1 VTRRS
6 FSLIEVVVA
15 LSILAVTAGAL
26 LFGLGRSIR
35 AIQTQTSR
43 ERLDRLFLQAFRFSS
58 VSGHVSDVIISK
70 GPDGWVGELAL
81 WGQDSSN
88 TLTLAR
94 TCESIGQLSGIHS
107 VFLND
112 CEITSASFRFFG
124 SHGLITVCAYDRYER
139 ELSPADIR
147 FSRDG
152 GSSTPE
158 PELVLTICPAAN
170 PTSVEAISLK
180 SYCMT
185 APQHPPFP
193 NDYIQT
199 K

>member
-1 VTRRS
+1 MTRRS

-15 LSILAVTAGAL
+15 LSILAITAGVL

-43 ERLDRLFLQAFRFSS
+43 ERLERLFLQAFRFSS

-88 TLTLAR
+88 THILAR

-107 VFLND
+107 MFLND
-112 CEITSASFRFFG
+112 CEIESASFRFFG
-124 SHGLITVCAYDRYER
+124 SHGLLTVCAYDRYER
-139 ELSPADIR
+139 ELSSTDIR
-147 FSRDG
+147 FSRDS
-152 GSSTPE
+152 GSST
-158 PELVLTICPAAN
+158 PELVLTICPTPN
-170 PTSVEAISLK
+170 PTSAEAISLK
-180 SYCMT
+180 SYFMT
-185 APQHPPFP
+185 TPQHPPFP
-193 NDYIQT
+193 NEYTQT